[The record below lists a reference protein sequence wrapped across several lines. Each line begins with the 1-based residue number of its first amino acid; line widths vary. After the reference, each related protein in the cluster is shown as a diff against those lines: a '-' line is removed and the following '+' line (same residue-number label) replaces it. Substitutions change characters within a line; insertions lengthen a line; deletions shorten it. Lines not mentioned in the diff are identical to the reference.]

1 MGFVAPAAPFISAAV
16 GVAQI
21 RQQGAIGKYNQQVQN
36 RNAKIKE
43 QEAQI
48 LDDKL
53 NLELSQFDQQFQ
65 RLQGNQTVNTLKSG
79 VIFSGSA
86 QNVALSNLFQAELE
100 RDIARYNNEIGKARR
115 FEEANFSRIQGN
127 LARQRARLAQIQTAS
142 QVGTSLLTMGKYTP
156 PGD

>member
-1 MGFVAPAAPFISAAV
+1 M
-16 GVAQI
+16 
-21 RQQGAIGKYNQQVQN
+21 
-36 RNAKIKE
+36 
-43 QEAQI
+43 
-48 LDDKL
+48 
-53 NLELSQFDQQFQ
+53 
-65 RLQGNQTVNTLKSG
+65 QGNQTVNTLKSG
-79 VIFSGSA
+79 VTFSGSA
-86 QNVALSNLFQAELE
+86 QNIALSNLFQAELE

>member
-1 MGFVAPAAPFISAAV
+1 MSNTIVAAV

-21 RQQGAIGKYNQQVQN
+21 RQQAAIGKYNQQVQN

-65 RLQGNQTVNTLKSG
+65 RLQGNQTVNTLKRG
-79 VIFSGSA
+79 VTFTGSA
-86 QNVALSNLFQAELE
+86 QNIALSNLFQAELE

-156 PGD
+156 PGN